1 MTWLVLLPYLAV
13 VTALGVRH
21 SAVFKSIHQANL
33 ECQRYLGGG
42 GANNETCGSRC
53 EQLVL
58 RGWSDETGLVCDSY
72 QRYFRP
78 TCDDTDYKNR
88 TRSCIASGWST
99 AGDVCD
105 RADVSARC
113 CREQYGFLERRS
125 PKILRMPEVLVTS
138 SLRQCARILGVA
150 EGELTLY
157 WGVWF
162 QFPEKARRL
171 LRCLVL
177 RQGIFADDHGL
188 DVDGAYFQYGDNSIG
203 MEEFGESFGRCANRV
218 LAKQYKDRSRS
229 VARTMF
235 QCIPRNVS
243 FTIDSDDLLPTKLH
257 PLKCMKVF
265 KSKCQVGC
273 SSETI
278 AELCHDLALQVS
290 KNSLNE
296 VLQNLEVNEEGMLLP
311 SITPSGLLPK
321 VIDECVTTRLND
333 CLEDCSQHGIQVICS
348 PP

>member
-1 MTWLVLLPYLAV
+1 MTWLVVLPCLAV

-21 SAVFKSIHQANL
+21 NAVFKSIHQANL
-33 ECQRYLGGG
+33 ECQRYLNGT
-42 GANNETCGSRC
+42 NNETCGSRC
-53 EQLVL
+53 ELLVL

-78 TCDDTDYKNR
+78 TCDDTDFKNR

-105 RADVSARC
+105 CAEVAARC
-113 CREQYGFLERRS
+113 CREQYGFLESRS

-138 SLRQCARILGVA
+138 SLMQCARILGVA
-150 EGELTLY
+150 AEELRLY
-157 WGVWF
+157 RGVWF

-188 DVDGAYFQYGDNSIG
+188 DVDGAFFQYEHSIEK
-203 MEEFGESFGRCANRV
+203 EELEGSFGRCANRV
-218 LAKQYKDRSRS
+218 LAKQYKDRSRW

-243 FTIDSDDLLPTKLH
+243 FKIDSVDLIPTKLH
-257 PLKCMKVF
+257 PVECMKVF
-265 KSKCQVGC
+265 KSKCQEGC
-273 SSETI
+273 SRETI
-278 AELCHDLALQVS
+278 AEQCHDPAFKISTDLLNDLLQ
-290 KNSLNE
+290 
-296 VLQNLEVNEEGMLLP
+296 QLEVSEEGLLLP
-311 SITPSGLLPK
+311 SITLIDLLPK
-321 VIDECVTTRLND
+321 VIDECVSTRLND
-333 CLEDCSQHGIQVICS
+333 CLEDCSHQGIQVICS